1 VTTAERRPAT
11 TLTDCRAAS
20 RRIRAT
26 PDGRRT
32 LDSLRPRGVPGV
44 FRDRMPV
51 SLLLYTAGLEHR
63 LVWQDDR
70 GFALLEPP
78 LARPEIWRRHRP
90 GAVGALRWVDAQ
102 WNLLA
107 FAAPLVGL
115 LALSAVLALG
125 LGQLLAASLVVLT
138 AMVYVTAVVTSQ
150 VVGQLITV
158 WRQTPQKNA
167 LGSVTGDRWT
177 MPLFHQENDR
187 RIDELLDR
195 VEHRLGDLV
204 RFEAEQ
210 AARDRGAEVG
220 TARTSAGLARPHAGA
235 TTQAAR
241 SRIAARYPIVHD
253 SVSLSDS
260 DRRPDDPG
268 TRPYRPIPFVLTYLT
283 GVVVVIAGL
292 AEFIAG
298 HERDAC
304 APDRCSA
311 APSTYPDALFWAFY
325 RLIGVNTPGIVPA
338 SGQSLA
344 LGWLIT
350 FMGLIG
356 VVVVGVAFST
366 YIRRSREETTIIKDQ
381 LMTRGRTRLLLVT
394 VADEECEAVLDAVE
408 QHVGRPLAARFDGF
422 VPVYE
427 PGTINDTEIFVVQ
440 ASQGVTNAGGALLTT
455 TEAIRQIDPHY
466 ALIVGMCYGLRPDEQ
481 EIGDIL
487 VSEKI
492 ADLDPGKIIDRDA
505 GSFASEPVEIR
516 RGTVVDPSTM
526 LVTAIKAARRQW
538 VRAVPSSRVRVGP
551 MLAWGKLVNSR
562 ATVQRL
568 RAEHPDGIGAEMEGA
583 GFYAAARAGRVE
595 CVLVKAICDWGFGRE
610 TDQNELEAAKETAC
624 RNSAAFVLH
633 LVLTGVFSRSP
644 AERAG
649 R

>member
-1 VTTAERRPAT
+1 MTTTERRPT
-11 TLTDCRAAS
+11 PTLTDCRAGM

-26 PDGRRT
+26 PGGRRA
-32 LDSLRPRGVPGV
+32 LDSLRPRGVSGV

-51 SLLLYTAGLEHR
+51 SLLLYTAGLEQR
-63 LVWQDDR
+63 LVWQDDS
-70 GFALLEPP
+70 GFVLLEPP

-90 GAVGALRWVDAQ
+90 GAVGVLRWVDAQ
-102 WNLLA
+102 WSLLA
-107 FAAPLVGL
+107 FAVPLVAL

-125 LGQLLAASLVVLT
+125 LDQLLVASLVALT
-138 AMVYVTAVVTSQ
+138 AMIYVTAVITSQ
-150 VVGQLITV
+150 VVCQLITV
-158 WRQTPQKNA
+158 RRQTPQTNA

-204 RFEAEQ
+204 RLEAKQ
-210 AARDRGAEVG
+210 AARDRGSEVG
-220 TARTSAGLARPHAGA
+220 TTRMSAGLARPHDGA
-235 TTQAAR
+235 TTEAAR
-241 SRIAARYPIVHD
+241 SRIAARYPIVRD

-260 DRRPDDPG
+260 DRRPDDPA

-298 HERDAC
+298 HERDSC
-304 APDRCSA
+304 APDRCGA
-311 APSTYPDALFWAFY
+311 APTTYLDALFWAFY
-325 RLIGVNTPGIVPA
+325 RLIGVNAPGVVPVT
-338 SGQSLA
+338 GQTLVF
-344 LGWLIT
+344 GWLVT
-350 FMGLIG
+350 FMGITG
-356 VVVVGVAFST
+356 VVVVGIAFST
-366 YIRRSREETTIIKDQ
+366 YIKRSKEETTIIESQ

-408 QHVGRPLAARFDGF
+408 QHIGTPVAPRFDHF

-440 ASQGVTNAGGALLTT
+440 ASQGVTNTGGALVTT
-455 TEAIRQIDPHY
+455 TEAIRQINPHY
-466 ALIVGMCYGLRPDEQ
+466 ALIVGMCYGLRPHEQ
-481 EIGDIL
+481 QIGDIL

-492 ADLDPGKIIDRDA
+492 ADLDPGKLVDPGAGAPDRRT
-505 GSFASEPVEIR
+505 VEIP

-526 LVTAIKAARRQW
+526 LVTAIRAARRQW
-538 VRAVPSSRVRVGP
+538 ARTVPGVRVRVGP
-551 MLAWGKLVNSR
+551 MLAWGKLVNSK
-562 ATVQRL
+562 ATVRRL
-568 RAEHPDGIGAEMEGA
+568 RAEHPDAIGAEMEGA

-595 CVLVKAICDWGFGRE
+595 CVLVKAICDWGYERDS
-610 TDQNELEAAKETAC
+610 DQEVLEDAKETAC

-633 LVLTGVFSRSP
+633 LVLTGIFSRSP
-644 AERAG
+644 AERIG